1 MRGFISLVWLPPW
14 VFSCTFL
21 IVPKVCVKRRVC
33 RRHWV
38 EIRDPQNLIPPPAL
52 AIISAIRLTPTPISP
67 SLSWA
72 FPVSLSLS
80 NTHTHTLS
88 LSFSLNTLSSP
99 PIVRVELLWE
109 KSVITLRKL
118 RTLRRTPALRGYG
131 NTRGPQPLSKWY
143 FLTTRTGFPLM
154 YHIQYFQTR
163 PCNGLT
169 RFLWWMPVVRAV
181 LLPNVTRA
189 HLSQRCLKR
198 QQGYKENHK
207 VSRDESHLGDFSS
220 KSSEQCW
227 HSIKVAA

>member
-1 MRGFISLVWLPPW
+1 MSVFLHFSNRAKSL
-14 VFSCTFL
+14 CEAT
-21 IVPKVCVKRRVC
+21 CV
-33 RRHWV
+33 
-38 EIRDPQNLIPPPAL
+38 
-52 AIISAIRLTPTPISP
+52 SP
-67 SLSWA
+67 SLSWNTRSSESDSSTSTRNHLSHSFNTYSSFSLSVMG
-72 FPVSLSLS
+72 FPCLSLSLS
-80 NTHTHTLS
+80 NTHTLS

-118 RTLRRTPALRGYG
+118 KTLRRTPALRGYG

-207 VSRDESHLGDFSS
+207 VSRD
-220 KSSEQCW
+220 
-227 HSIKVAA
+227 